1 MTSSNVNQLSVA
13 WTAPLP
19 NPVGTPVYA
28 GLINGVAALD
38 LASGAIQW
46 TRPSAGMVFFPL
58 SVTGRTVIGGAND
71 DTVPIALYRPGGAVK
86 WASPFHPRVTVL
98 SGLATFGSLTWTL
111 VEPADS
117 EAQAVAFDTAT
128 GQKVF
133 SSAVY
138 PDASVEFTPP
148 VVAAGRV
155 YLDLSTEVV
164 CLPLTA
170 T

>member
-58 SVTGRTVIGGAND
+58 SVTGQNRDRRG
-71 DTVPIALYRPGGAVK
+71 
-86 WASPFHPRVTVL
+86 
-98 SGLATFGSLTWTL
+98 
-111 VEPADS
+111 
-117 EAQAVAFDTAT
+117 
-128 GQKVF
+128 
-133 SSAVY
+133 
-138 PDASVEFTPP
+138 
-148 VVAAGRV
+148 
-155 YLDLSTEVV
+155 
-164 CLPLTA
+164 
-170 T
+170 